1 MSTWYIGGLNLEQ
14 PQFEFQRSSKGS
26 GYVRPRKQ
34 SKTTVSPLSQVT
46 SWPLNGNESL
56 KIEVQCRNHW
66 SYSTLKSQ
74 QLHNRSSL
82 CFWILAPYYYHQV
95 TVQNGMETTDGE
107 QESAEKILFDLS
119 KSVICVQEVS
129 DKSTD
134 NKVDEAS
141 AENSATSETTSD
153 SLKSVDMVY
162 F

>member
-1 MSTWYIGGLNLEQ
+1 M
-14 PQFEFQRSSKGS
+14 
-26 GYVRPRKQ
+26 
-34 SKTTVSPLSQVT
+34 
-46 SWPLNGNESL
+46 
-56 KIEVQCRNHW
+56 
-66 SYSTLKSQ
+66 
-74 QLHNRSSL
+74 
-82 CFWILAPYYYHQV
+82 